1 MRDERDPADIG
12 PELVRDERG
21 LALVGAG
28 MELRV
33 DFAEMLPRVRQ
44 DRLGHELLV
53 RAARVKGVEHPVA
66 WDATAGLGEDSFLLA
81 AAGFEVEL
89 YERDATMATLL
100 RDGLERAAAEPE
112 LAKITCRMHLHE
124 TDSIAALEQL
134 AASSD
139 SAAGATPPSRR
150 EVDAPAWKTGA
161 VPTLP
166 KEVVAP
172 MPQGKAGSDSAASM
186 ESQVASTEP
195 IEHEGQLAA
204 GAEPPAAASAVR
216 PDVIYLDPMFPA
228 RSKSAAVK
236 KKAQLMQMLEEPCSD
251 EEACA
256 LVRAALAARPRK
268 VVVKRPLKGP
278 HLASI
283 KPAYSVEG
291 RSVRFDVL
299 VV

>member
-1 MRDERDPADIG
+1 MLGRMEEGVKLR
-12 PELVRDERG
+12 RDERG

-66 WDATAGLGEDSFLLA
+66 LDATAGLGEDSFLLA

-89 YERDATMATLL
+89 YERDASVAALL
-100 RDGLERAAAEPE
+100 RDGLDRAAGEPE
-112 LAKITCRMHLHE
+112 LASIVCRMHLHE
-124 TDSIAALEQL
+124 GDSITALGRL
-134 AASSD
+134 SSEVEPR
-139 SAAGATPPSRR
+139 AAGADSPVQDV
-150 EVDAPAWKTGA
+150 EA
-161 VPTLP
+161 VP
-166 KEVVAP
+166 A
-172 MPQGKAGSDSAASM
+172 
-186 ESQVASTEP
+186 
-195 IEHEGQLAA
+195 H
-204 GAEPPAAASAVR
+204 

-236 KKAQLMQMLEEPCSD
+236 KKAQLMQQLEEPCTD

-268 VVVKRPLKGP
+268 VVIKRPLKGA
-278 HLASI
+278 HLAGV

-291 RSVRFDVL
+291 RAIRFDVL
-299 VV
+299 VP

>member
-1 MRDERDPADIG
+1 MSRDDLEQEQGG

-21 LALVGAG
+21 LALMGAG

-81 AAGFEVEL
+81 AVGFKVEL
-89 YERDATMATLL
+89 YERDARVAALL
-100 RDGLERAAAEPE
+100 HDGLERAAAEPE
-112 LAKITCRMHLHE
+112 LADIVCRMHLHE
-124 TDSIAALEQL
+124 GDSIAALEQL
-134 AASSD
+134 SS
-139 SAAGATPPSRR
+139 
-150 EVDAPAWKTGA
+150 E
-161 VPTLP
+161 
-166 KEVVAP
+166 
-172 MPQGKAGSDSAASM
+172 
-186 ESQVASTEP
+186 
-195 IEHEGQLAA
+195 
-204 GAEPPAAASAVR
+204 AEPRASDADSPVQDAEVIPAR

-236 KKAQLMQMLEEPCSD
+236 KKAQLMQMLEEPCTD

-278 HLASI
+278 YLAGI

-291 RSVRFDVL
+291 RAVRFDVL

>member
-1 MRDERDPADIG
+1 MLGRMEDGVKLR
-12 PELVRDERG
+12 RDERG

-44 DRLGHELLV
+44 DRLGHELVV
-53 RAARVKGVEHPVA
+53 RAARVKGVGHTVA

-89 YERDATMATLL
+89 YERDARVVALL
-100 RDGLERAAAEPE
+100 RDGLDRAAGEPE
-112 LAKITCRMHLHE
+112 LASIVCRMHLHE
-124 TDSIAALEQL
+124 GDSIAALE
-134 AASSD
+134 
-139 SAAGATPPSRR
+139 R
-150 EVDAPAWKTGA
+150 
-161 VPTLP
+161 
-166 KEVVAP
+166 
-172 MPQGKAGSDSAASM
+172 
-186 ESQVASTEP
+186 
-195 IEHEGQLAA
+195 LAA
-204 GAEPPAAASAVR
+204 GVESSATVVPAR
-216 PDVIYLDPMFPA
+216 PDVVYLDPMFPA

-236 KKAQLMQMLEEPCSD
+236 KKAQLMQQLEAPCTD

-278 HLASI
+278 HLAGV

-299 VV
+299 VP